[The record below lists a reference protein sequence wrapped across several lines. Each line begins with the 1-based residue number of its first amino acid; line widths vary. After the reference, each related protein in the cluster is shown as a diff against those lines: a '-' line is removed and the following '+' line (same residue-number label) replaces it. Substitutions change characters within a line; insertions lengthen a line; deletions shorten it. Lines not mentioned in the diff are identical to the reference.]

1 MFLSRK
7 IHRSVKIFFM
17 LDTVGVKLY
26 KDTMNKQERFRKLIK
41 RNRKKL
47 LENGF
52 NPSTIS
58 MYISG
63 KRIPQLDKAANIA
76 TILDIKM
83 DKIPSR
89 KWTIK

>member
-1 MFLSRK
+1 
-7 IHRSVKIFFM
+7 M

-63 KRIPQLDKAANIA
+63 KRIPQPDKAANIA
-76 TILDIKM
+76 TILDIEM
-83 DKIPSR
+83 GKIPLR